1 MIQTLSLLL
10 SDTYK
15 QTHDRMYPQNLTKLV
30 SYWVP
35 RKSMFQN
42 EENQKM
48 VFFGL
53 QAFIQEFLIKYFN
66 DNFFDVP
73 LDDILTTYK
82 KYMNIQ
88 LGEGN
93 YDLEK
98 VEKLHSR
105 GYLPLEIRALPEGS
119 LVNMGVPCIEITNT
133 SSDFAWLVQWIECI
147 LQSEL
152 WKPCNHATIGHMYYK
167 LAKTW
172 YNKTVDDDI
181 DPRNAF
187 ADFGMRGMSCV
198 NESVRCSAAWLLSS
212 NKTSTIPA
220 LPYIDKYYDADCS
233 FNHIGIGA
241 ISTEHSVMGANYAV
255 DGDEKTFVK
264 KLLTELYP
272 HSSFSM
278 VSDTYDYWNMVETIL
293 PSLKKE
299 IMEHD
304 GKLLVRPDSGD
315 QFEVTVET
323 VQKLW
328 DTFGGTINTKGYK
341 ILDPHIGV
349 ILGDGS
355 TLNCVKKIWKELERR
370 GFAANNVIFGVGAF
384 CFTAIFEGDKMIV
397 NTRDCFGIA
406 CKATWGHFGDKE
418 LFIYKDPKTDTSK
431 LKKSHKG
438 LVFVEKTKD
447 GFKYTDGLTQ
457 EDYEKLL
464 YRTTPKE
471 YIEGKPVT
479 WNTNDAMHTV
489 FKNGRMYNRETFTTI
504 RERLANQNK

>member
-1 MIQTLSLLL
+1 MIQTLALLL
-10 SDTYK
+10 CDTYK
-15 QTHDRMYPQNLTKLV
+15 TVHSDMYPSSLKKLV

-73 LDDILTTYK
+73 LDDILITYK

-93 YDLEK
+93 YKTDNI
-98 VEKLHSR
+98 EKLHKH
-105 GYLPLEIRALPEGS
+105 GYLPLQINAIPEGTK
-119 LVNMGVPCIEITNT
+119 VNMGIPCIEVTNT
-133 SSDFAWLVQWIECI
+133 DDDFAWLVQWIECI

-152 WKPCNHATIGHMYYK
+152 WKVCNHATSGNMYYK
-167 LAKTW
+167 LARSF
-172 YNKTVDDDI
+172 YEKTVDNDI

-187 ADFGMRGMSCV
+187 ADFGMRGMSCM
-198 NESVRCSAAWLLSS
+198 NEATRCSAAWLLSS
-212 NKTSTIPA
+212 NKTSSIPA

-241 ISTEHSVMGANYAV
+241 ISTEHSVMGANYAL
-255 DGDEKTFVK
+255 DGDERTFVK

-272 HSSFSM
+272 HASFSM
-278 VSDTYDYWNMVETIL
+278 VSDTYDYWNMVENIL
-293 PSLKKE
+293 PSLKDE
-299 IMEHD
+299 IMNHD

-315 QFEVTVET
+315 QYEVTVET

-328 DTFGGTINTKGYK
+328 DFFGGTINSKGYK
-341 ILDPHIGV
+341 VLDPHIGV

-355 TLNCVKKIWKELERR
+355 TLNCVRKIWKELDRR
-370 GFAANNVIFGVGAF
+370 GFAANNVIFGIGAF

-397 NTRDCFGIA
+397 NTRDTYSVAQKSTYGV
-406 CKATWGHFGDKE
+406 FGDKE
-418 LFIYKDPKTDTSK
+418 LFIFKDPKTDTSK
-431 LKKSHKG
+431 MKKSHKG
-438 LVFVEKTKD
+438 MVFVEWDEENNK
-447 GFKYTDGLTQ
+447 FKYTDGLYM
-457 EDYEKLL
+457 EDYVNMLHSGHKSAM
-464 YRTTPKE
+464 RTV
-471 YIEGKPVT
+471 YS
-479 WNTNDAMHTV
+479 
-489 FKNGRMYNRETFTTI
+489 NGRMYNRETFTTI
-504 RERLANQNK
+504 RERLANQE